1 MIAQYIAIGIFSCV
15 TVVGCASFPGKEIP
29 TYTYDQIVAREQ
41 KPSVD
46 YDAKFL
52 TFEKENAAA
61 VRIFQEEIDKVFS
74 RSDVFLKFGA
84 GVGGE
89 KYHLSLVLRNEGNMA
104 LGFISGFI
112 CGLSLFVIPA
122 YARDD
127 YILTVD
133 VKKGEE
139 VLKQYQYKDHL
150 NTWIQLFLVFM
161 TPTHHPD
168 KVVREVM
175 DNMLLKFLYDLE
187 SDKILEAFLIS
198 EKRGFQ
204 IAGLIK

>member
-1 MIAQYIAIGIFSCV
+1 
-15 TVVGCASFPGKEIP
+15 
-29 TYTYDQIVAREQ
+29 
-41 KPSVD
+41 
-46 YDAKFL
+46 
-52 TFEKENAAA
+52 
-61 VRIFQEEIDKVFS
+61 
-74 RSDVFLKFGA
+74 
-84 GVGGE
+84 
-89 KYHLSLVLRNEGNMA
+89 MA